1 MATKDKDSTGG
12 FDGEVV
18 ACALALMRQVAAA
31 QAAECAE
38 HEAGRPAY
46 EGKLLLTVP
55 EVADWGRCREDA
67 VRHAVNVGELPA
79 VVRTGRNGQQ
89 RLYVERDE
97 ARRWLTR
104 DPFVSP
110 WKVVA

>member
-1 MATKDKDSTGG
+1 MATTHKDSTGG
-12 FDGEVV
+12 FDDEVV
-18 ACALALMRQVAAA
+18 SCALALMRQVAAGEA
-31 QAAECAE
+31 RRLAEAE
-38 HEAGRPAY
+38 AKRSAY
-46 EGKLLLTVP
+46 EDKLLLTVP
-55 EVADWGRCREDA
+55 EVASWGRCREDA

-79 VVRTGRNGQQ
+79 VVRTGRNGRQ
-89 RLYVERDE
+89 RLYVVRDE

>member
-31 QAAECAE
+31 QAAEWAE
-38 HEAGRPAY
+38 AEARRPAY

-55 EVADWGRCREDA
+55 EVASWGRCREDA

-79 VVRTGRNGQQ
+79 VARTGRDGRQ
-89 RLYVERDE
+89 RVYVEREE

>member
-1 MATKDKDSTGG
+1 MATSVKDSTGG
-12 FDGEVV
+12 FDDEVV

-31 QAAECAE
+31 QAAEWAE
-38 HEAGRPAY
+38 ARRPAY

-55 EVADWGRCREDA
+55 EVASWGRCREDA

-89 RLYVERDE
+89 RLYVVRDE

-110 WKVVA
+110 WKAVA